1 MANPI
6 NRKRITACILAL
18 GLTFSTLL
26 LSGCFNA
33 SEDDSEIPWTRPH
46 SWEDNAPGMGGG
58 GRGSTF

>member
-1 MANPI
+1 MANPMNI
-6 NRKRITACILAL
+6 KRITLSILTL
-18 GLTFSTLL
+18 GLILSSLA

-46 SWEDNAPGMGGG
+46 SWEDNVPGMGGG